1 MDNDI
6 SRCERYPTSRYARV
20 EVGPLGE
27 QPIPV
32 VVRTGSDSFLI
43 LPGFFYRPRG
53 RVSHSRGSG
62 SAATMSSASDTLSS
76 RAFHF
81 DLLRHVNSTVGKYLG
96 AMSLQ

>member
-43 LPGFFYRPRG
+43 LPGFFTDHEAEYPIVG
-53 RVSHSRGSG
+53 VVVVQPQCLLHPIHYL
-62 SAATMSSASDTLSS
+62 AE
-76 RAFHF
+76 HF
-81 DLLRHVNSTVGKYLG
+81 ISIFYD
-96 AMSLQ
+96 M